1 MAEDDILRNAPCSDV
16 WRFSCFHTHSINL
29 CVLINLLS
37 AYIIYSNKINGDGII
52 CKNIS
57 FRVDLDVY
65 EKANITLNL
74 SGATID
80 KADEPCGV
88 RRFHVTHGE
97 SKE

>member
-1 MAEDDILRNAPCSDV
+1 MPVRIHPAMDLGVN
-16 WRFSCFHTHSINL
+16 FSCR
-29 CVLINLLS
+29 
-37 AYIIYSNKINGDGII
+37 KINE
-52 CKNIS
+52 NIS
-57 FRVDLDVY
+57 V
-65 EKANITLNL
+65 NITLNL